1 MHNID
6 EVKGDGFSGVFRV
19 AEIVNYQSGAVVS
32 KTIIDKD
39 SGTVTVF
46 AFDQGQKLSEHTVPY
61 EALVTV
67 VEGEVAISI
76 SGKRH
81 VLSQGDSIVMPANK
95 PHAVFAA
102 KRFKMIL
109 TMIKGE

>member
-1 MHNID
+1 
-6 EVKGDGFSGVFRV
+6 
-19 AEIVNYQSGAVVS
+19 
-32 KTIIDKD
+32 
-39 SGTVTVF
+39 
-46 AFDQGQKLSEHTVPY
+46 
-61 EALVTV
+61 
-67 VEGEVAISI
+67 SI